1 MKNDSMTI
9 GMSIAEIIEG
19 CCEAGYSPL
28 ECAQFIIDVM
38 DADGAEELEKLAH
51 KLEADSD
58 EATRQ
63 AFVDV
68 EKTVVCEVNGVLLT
82 LRDFAVACAACE
94 KSAETYENKDGWR
107 VGMLRSTADKLF
119 AIADAACED

>member
-9 GMSIAEIIEG
+9 GMAITEIIER
-19 CCEAGYSPL
+19 CREAGYSPL

-63 AFVDV
+63 AFVDM
-68 EKTVVCEVNGVLLT
+68 EKTAVCEVNGVLLT
-82 LRDFAVACAACE
+82 LRDFSVACAACE
-94 KSAETYENKDGWR
+94 KSAETSEDKAGWR

>member
-1 MKNDSMTI
+1 MTVGVAI
-9 GMSIAEIIEG
+9 TEIIEG
-19 CCEAGYSPL
+19 CFDAGYSPL

-51 KLEADSD
+51 KLAADSD

-63 AFVDV
+63 AFVDM
-68 EKTVVCEVNGVLLT
+68 EKNVVCEVNGVLLT
-82 LRDFAVACAACE
+82 VRDFAVACAACE
-94 KSAETYENKDGWR
+94 KSAETYEDKAGWR

-119 AIADAACED
+119 AIADAVCED